1 MSERPGSPVRRL
13 VPLLLAAALLAKSA
27 APPPAAYRR
36 STMVRT
42 RSQRF
47 ARKRAQ

>member
-27 APPPAAYRR
+27 APPPRGLPEKYNGPDSFPAIRP
-36 STMVRT
+36 
-42 RSQRF
+42 
-47 ARKRAQ
+47 